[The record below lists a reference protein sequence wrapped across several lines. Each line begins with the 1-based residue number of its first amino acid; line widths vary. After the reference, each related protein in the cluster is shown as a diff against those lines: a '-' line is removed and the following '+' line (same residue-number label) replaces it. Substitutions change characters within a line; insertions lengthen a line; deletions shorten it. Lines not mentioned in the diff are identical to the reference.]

1 MHKQYKR
8 RLLCQTHTHGL
19 ANLERNTSDDSVTVA
34 HWRCESTDGTN
45 TASAY
50 GTTSHTGV
58 PSDDDYIPYAD
69 LTEANV
75 LAWVHEQVV
84 QADIEAANDAKIA
97 ELATPTST
105 IGMPW

>member
-1 MHKQYKR
+1 MPN
-8 RLLCQTHTHGL
+8 THTWSI
-19 ANLERNTSDDSVTVA
+19 ANLERNTSDNSVTIA

-58 PSDDDYIPYAD
+58 PSDDDYIPYDD

-84 QADIEAANDAKIA
+84 QADTEAANDAKIA
-97 ELATPTST
+97 ELANPTSSS
-105 IGMPW
+105 GMPW

>member
-1 MHKQYKR
+1 MPN
-8 RLLCQTHTHGL
+8 THTWSI
-19 ANLERNTSDDSVTVA
+19 ANLERNTSDNSVTIA

-58 PSDDDYIPYAD
+58 PSDDDYIPYDD
-69 LTEANV
+69 LTEAN
-75 LAWVHEQVV
+75 
-84 QADIEAANDAKIA
+84 DAKID

-105 IGMPW
+105 TGMPW